1 LKAVLLQQSQS
12 MRSLEPE
19 NLQLRGNDVN
29 EVMEAFQ
36 SQKFINRWVIL
47 QGVCAKLKLSF
58 PILSQLESEL
68 KAITEEH
75 NSKLIE
81 MTQEI
86 ERLNIEKDEL
96 QKVIFESLDEFED
109 ANVDTL
115 KQNDRYLRRELQKA
129 VAEFLLVQEELK
141 LAHAKL
147 KAYRQDGGQL
157 EHKLEEEMSR
167 NKPNGTTTDV
177 GANVTKQKSQN
188 PQGLMK
194 FHSSD
199 LDKILQRLLSALT
212 PRTVVGL
219 LPGFPAYLIFMC
231 IRWAI
236 NLTILIMLILINL
249 TSFPY

>member
-1 LKAVLLQQSQS
+1 LKQYGDVEEYVKFNTEKQNQQQLKNFNLFEYRRVILDLIVNLYQALIMQIQGLLDPKIVPAILNNDEIQRGRQAHG
-12 MRSLEPE
+12 MRSRAPSIGASSSPE
-19 NLQLRGNDVN
+19 HGGGPAWKQLIG
-29 EVMEAFQ
+29 
-36 SQKFINRWVIL
+36 
-47 QGVCAKLKLSF
+47 
-58 PILSQLESEL
+58 
-68 KAITEEH
+68 
-75 NSKLIE
+75 
-81 MTQEI
+81 
-86 ERLNIEKDEL
+86 
-96 QKVIFESLDEFED
+96 
-109 ANVDTL
+109 
-115 KQNDRYLRRELQKA
+115 
-129 VAEFLLVQEELK
+129 LVQEELK

-231 IRWAI
+231 IR
-236 NLTILIMLILINL
+236 
-249 TSFPY
+249 